1 MSEDGLYIHKRHIR
15 GDHGKMLEH
24 AGTAL
29 QHTLIYVKTADKV
42 CSPLKAE
49 LLSWMLFLTCN
60 SERHGTLVTCAS
72 PAGGGDGLWASGQR

>member
-1 MSEDGLYIHKRHIR
+1 MSELHQSTSQICRSSYVQQLQSFIDVTRFERKSTMSEDGLYIHKRNIR

-42 CSPLKAE
+42 C
-49 LLSWMLFLTCN
+49 
-60 SERHGTLVTCAS
+60 VV
-72 PAGGGDGLWASGQR
+72 